1 MFANLSDTQF
11 VALSKAFASEARR
24 RKASLPSG
32 LHRVD
37 PCTITVQSGSVSVGQ
52 DENYTPTVSIPL
64 LDTMVI
70 GFHRAGFQR
79 EGIAQII
86 LDAASDALNSDNR
99 VGDELKTTISYVQ
112 REVKELQASLSA
124 NLPTKVRKGK
134 VKANINLVC
143 EDNE

>member
-1 MFANLSDTQF
+1 MFDNLSDTQF
-11 VALSKAFASEARR
+11 TALSKAFASESRR
-24 RKASLPSG
+24 RKPTLSSG

-37 PCTITVQSGSVSVGQ
+37 SCTLTVQSGSVSVGEPE
-52 DENYTPTVSIPL
+52 DYTPTIKIPL

-79 EGIAQII
+79 DGIAQII
-86 LDAASDALNSDNR
+86 IDAASEALSSDNR

-112 REVKELQASLSA
+112 QEVKDLQAALSA
-124 NLPTKVRKGK
+124 NLPTATRKGK
-134 VKANINLVC
+134 VKSNIHVVC